1 MKKIILIFAVVFSAC
16 LTFSCQTVN
25 KKIDEKTLKE
35 QEELTKWLN
44 KSELELK
51 VAFGNPDK
59 IDFSSNGNRYYVYV
73 KEKLK
78 IKCVRKFE
86 INPKNMVMGF
96 SSKNCF

>member
-1 MKKIILIFAVVFSAC
+1 MKKIILIFTALFSAC
-16 LTFSCQTVN
+16 LMFSCQTVT

-44 KSELELK
+44 KSESELK
-51 VAFGNPDK
+51 IAFGNPDK
-59 IDFSSNGNRYYVYV
+59 IDFSDNGSRYYVYV

-78 IKCVRKFE
+78 IKCERKFE
-86 INPKNMVMGF
+86 INQKNMVMGF